1 MVTYKISHKTQY
13 QYQEPIGL
21 CQNIARLTPR
31 SFAGQTCL
39 QSEILVDPA
48 PDVFT
53 RYEDFFGN
61 EVAYY
66 AIEQEHTR
74 LTVLVKSDVQIKKQQ
89 VIWQTLPTLSW
100 EEVIKN
106 VESDAANNADILQY
120 IPPTAMTM
128 VSEGIK
134 QYALQ
139 TFLPGRPMV
148 ESVHELMQR
157 IFTDFEFKPGLTTVA
172 TPVDTVLTLKKG
184 VCQDFAHLA
193 IACIRAM
200 GLPVRYMSG
209 YIETFQKPG
218 TEKLVGADASHA
230 WFSVFVPGY
239 GWVDF
244 DPTNNQ
250 MPAHQHIT
258 VAWGRDYADIAPLKG
273 VIQSSRPHKL
283 SVAVTVER
291 IAG

>member
-1 MVTYKISHKTQY
+1 MVAYQISHKTEY

-31 SFAGQTCL
+31 SFTGQTCL
-39 QSEILVDPA
+39 HSEIVVDPI

-61 EVAYY
+61 LVAYY
-66 AIEQEHTR
+66 AIEQEHNK
-74 LTVLVKSDVQIKKQQ
+74 LSVLVNSRVQIKKKQLT
-89 VIWQTLPTLSW
+89 WQMLPRLSW
-100 EEVIKN
+100 EHAISTLH
-106 VESDAANNADILQY
+106 SDAANHADILQY
-120 IPPTAMTM
+120 VPPTAMTM

-134 QYALQ
+134 QYTLQ
-139 TFLPGRPMV
+139 SFLPNRPLV
-148 ESVHELMQR
+148 ECVYELMER

-172 TPVDTVLTLKKG
+172 TPVDTVLHLKKG

-193 IACIRAM
+193 ISCIRSM

-209 YIETFQKPG
+209 YIETIQKAG

-230 WFSVFVPGY
+230 WFSVFVPEH

-250 MPAHQHIT
+250 MPTYQHIT